1 MPGMQSRS
9 QGLGDKGVAVKVVFF
24 VGFATF
30 RMFLRGLVGLPLAG
44 DGMRDGNRLGVV
56 YVARTIL

>member
-1 MPGMQSRS
+1 MVG
-9 QGLGDKGVAVKVVFF
+9 GDKRVAVKVVFF

-44 DGMRDGNRLGVV
+44 DGMRDGNRLGIV
-56 YVARTIL
+56 YVAGTIL